1 MHNLKNKVNAKLSL
15 TKIRKTDV
23 IVAEPLDSDSIVN
36 RWVDE
41 SPRAQFIDRVRLQKE
56 YEEKARLRISAE
68 NRKKRRKALAGV
80 AVEEMDNE
88 KNSN

>member
-41 SPRAQFIDRVRLQKE
+41 SPRA
-56 YEEKARLRISAE
+56 
-68 NRKKRRKALAGV
+68 
-80 AVEEMDNE
+80 
-88 KNSN
+88 